1 MDHSNEN
8 KEETKKITVMME
20 QLDQTASLLSD
31 IVSSLSSAIEEMNS
45 NVHVVA
51 ENSNNLTEMSE
62 EIDMSIVRGDRNVE
76 DSIISINNIGEETS
90 QLMDIFEKFIENVSM
105 IQDVVS
111 VINDI
116 ADQTNLLA
124 LNVAIEAARA
134 GEHGRGFAIVA
145 DEVRKLAGKTSD
157 STKEIE
163 KLAKDIT
170 MQSNNVQQKIETVN
184 DVVPVEIGKISEVQC
199 VFNMI
204 SNMIKEL
211 KNKIAEINLSI
222 KEQSVAMNELAEQT
236 DKVLQSANDIKSAI
250 DISVNTINNLEKI
263 VENLDRL
270 VGVFKVKV

>member
-45 NVHVVA
+45 KVHVVA

-62 EIDMSIVRGDRNVE
+62 EIDMSIVRGNRNVE

-134 GEHGRGFAIVA
+134 GEHGRGFAVVA

-184 DVVPVEIGKISEVQC
+184 DVVPVEIGKISEVQS

>member
-62 EIDMSIVRGDRNVE
+62 EIDMSIVRGNRNVE

>member
-45 NVHVVA
+45 NVQVVA

-62 EIDMSIVRGDRNVE
+62 EIDMSIVRGNRKVE

-134 GEHGRGFAIVA
+134 GEHGRGFAVVA

-184 DVVPVEIGKISEVQC
+184 DVVPVEIGKISEVQS

-236 DKVLQSANDIKSAI
+236 DKVLHSANDIKSAI